1 MRAQRLAAAA
11 AAVGLVAVCCAA
23 SISVGSISTSGKPSR
38 VQSVADSSISAT
50 TTPGKRD
57 ASEAAGDKGEAVGAG
72 STKTTRTGTSRL
84 RKREVFTVSEQPSS
98 LKLRTGTFN
107 VRTARADD
115 DRSWLERANDV
126 AREIASRSPGVLALQ
141 ELGPGRADGTKG
153 TTTGH
158 LRQTTSLERSLRNV
172 VGDSRY
178 QLVRTTPYV
187 KPGTNH
193 GTQGTRILYDTRKFK
208 LLSNCP
214 EKTGSSNYNASCSMN
229 MPIRSSDSESVRRS
243 AAYAKFADRKT
254 GTRFWVISVHLDD
267 RHSSSLST
275 EKSYNALRGRQARAV
290 YLKLNSLRKAGEEI
304 IYAGDFN
311 SWQTNRA
318 GDAPHGYLVSQ
329 GFYDTFRTDTR
340 INAKYP
346 TVNHFDT
353 TLAAKSIRLDYVMIK
368 GSKRVL
374 RYENVMKRVDSTR
387 PSDHNLVVS
396 DVVFS

>member
-1 MRAQRLAAAA
+1 MRAQRLVAAT
-11 AAVGLVAVCCAA
+11 AVVGVVSVCCAA
-23 SISVGSISTSGKPSR
+23 SISAGSASTAA
-38 VQSVADSSISAT
+38 SVSTANAVPDPAASQTTAT
-50 TTPGKRD
+50 TRQHRSD
-57 ASEAAGDKGEAVGAG
+57 SAGDKVAAVGAR
-72 STKTTRTGTSRL
+72 STKTARAASSNL
-84 RKREVFTVSEQPSS
+84 RKREAFAVSEQSSS
-98 LKLRTGTFN
+98 LTVRLGTFN
-107 VRTARADD
+107 VRTARANDG
-115 DRSWLERANDV
+115 RSWLARASDV
-126 AREIASRSPGVLALQ
+126 AREIASRSPGLLAVQ
-141 ELGPGRADGTKG
+141 ELGPGRADGSKG

-158 LRQTTSLERSLRNV
+158 LRQTTSLERSLRSV

-214 EKTGSSNYNASCSMN
+214 EKTGSKNYNPSCSMN
-229 MPIRSSDSESVRRS
+229 MPLRASDSESLRRS

-254 GTRFWVISVHLDD
+254 GKRFWVVSVHLDD

-290 YLKLNSLRKAGEEI
+290 YAKVNSLRKAGEKI

-318 GDAPHGYLVSQ
+318 GDAPHKYLVSQ
-329 GFYDTFRTDTR
+329 GFYDTVRADSR
-340 INAKYP
+340 INVKYP
-346 TVNHFDT
+346 TVNHFQT
-353 TLAAKSIRLDYVMIK
+353 TLSAKPIRLDYVMIK

-374 RYENVMKRVDSTR
+374 RYENVMKRVDSSR
-387 PSDHNLVVS
+387 PSDHNLIIS
-396 DVVFS
+396 DVVF